1 MRLGSILLCYKDL
14 MKRIQGL
21 SSLLSRAK
29 ENQESGNPDEDID
42 AIMHE
47 MHNCMDLMESYLI
60 SIALKNIKFKDT
72 TIEAK
77 SILSME
83 ELKTKLLNQQIEDV
97 DSDNTFCFPTIGDI
111 IYYNPPNFPYV
122 VRKSIIVDIKDRPFL
137 LYLLKTDEEVVRVYN
152 THQEAITATI
162 EKLESQIEM
171 QKNSLV
177 CTQYNIGKEER
188 LLRVLKKYGDKAV
201 IDRRTTEG
209 TGDD

>member
-1 MRLGSILLCYKDL
+1 MRLGSILLCYQDL

-77 SILSME
+77 SILSY
-83 ELKTKLLNQQIEDV
+83 
-97 DSDNTFCFPTIGDI
+97 GG
-111 IYYNPPNFPYV
+111 
-122 VRKSIIVDIKDRPFL
+122 IKD
-137 LYLLKTDEEVVRVYN
+137 E
-152 THQEAITATI
+152 TI
-162 EKLESQIEM
+162 ES
-171 QKNSLV
+171 
-177 CTQYNIGKEER
+177 T
-188 LLRVLKKYGDKAV
+188 D
-201 IDRRTTEG
+201 
-209 TGDD
+209 